1 MIVIIDSTGA
11 NISSIMFAIERIG
24 YKGILTNDIDKIYKA
39 DHVILPG
46 VGSARKAMEN
56 LNTLELV
63 ECIQTLTQPVLGI
76 CLGMQ
81 LLFEFS
87 DEGDTPMLNIINDH
101 VSNFNKKICKIVPH
115 MGWNTVFF
123 NKSHPIT
130 FEIEDS
136 NYFYFVH
143 SYYAKVNE
151 KITIGITDYGNPFSA
166 IVVKNN
172 FMGCQFHPERSG
184 KNGEKILKN
193 FLKM

>member
-1 MIVIIDSTGA
+1 
-11 NISSIMFAIERIG
+11 
-24 YKGILTNDIDKIYKA
+24 
-39 DHVILPG
+39 
-46 VGSARKAMEN
+46 MEN
-56 LNTLELV
+56 LNKLELV
-63 ECIQTLTQPVLGI
+63 ECIQTLTKPVLGI

-101 VSNFNKKICKIVPH
+101 ISNFNKKICKIVPH

-136 NYFYFVH
+136 SYFYFVH

-166 IVVKNN
+166 IVVKTTSWDAN
-172 FMGCQFHPERSG
+172 FILRDQ
-184 KNGEKILKN
+184 EKMVKK
-193 FLKM
+193 FLKIF